1 MVLPMTRNIYKYL
14 TIGMAI
20 LWVAGFIWVT
30 TPASFWYEF
39 TNNQPHDLQ
48 DVPEAWTVQ
57 TYNDGIQEASYFTG
71 QSDCDLYLDNRHTDN
86 ASANMHLILE
96 CYEEYPGFIHEGNT
110 GRYVNTEP
118 AEFEFDRKLID
129 ECTVAI
135 RYHTESHQDAEL
147 ISFDLDC
154 TINAPN

>member
-1 MVLPMTRNIYKYL
+1 
-14 TIGMAI
+14 MAI

-48 DVPEAWTVQ
+48 DVPEAWTAQ
-57 TYNDGIQEASYFTG
+57 TYDGDIQEATYFTG
-71 QSDCDLYLDNRHTDN
+71 QSGCDLYLDNRHTDDI
-86 ASANMHLILE
+86 SANIRLILE
-96 CYEEYPGFIHEGNT
+96 CDEEYPGFIHDNT

-118 AEFEFDRKLID
+118 AEFEFDRELVD
-129 ECTVAI
+129 CTTNI
-135 RYHTESHQDAEL
+135 RYHTESNQDAEFV
-147 ISFDLDC
+147 SFDLRC